1 MTLPLVAYVGIV
13 LVGMILGYFIGK
25 YNTKD
30 TYDGAF
36 FIDRTNPDKDKIAIR
51 WDTADFDYL
60 NDGDIVQLK
69 VTVVNDL
76 ERVIEDEDN

>member
-1 MTLPLVAYVGIV
+1 MTLPLVAYMGVV

-60 NDGDIVQLK
+60 NDGDIVQLE

>member
-1 MTLPLVAYVGIV
+1 MTLPLVAYMGIV

-60 NDGDIVQLK
+60 NDGDIVQLE

>member
-1 MTLPLVAYVGIV
+1 MTLPLVAYIGIV

-36 FIDRTNPDKDKIAIR
+36 FIDRTDPDKDKIAIR
-51 WDTADFDYL
+51 WDTANFDYL
-60 NDGDIVQLK
+60 NDGDIVQLE
-69 VTVVNDL
+69 VTVVNNL
-76 ERVIEDEDN
+76 ERVINDEDN

>member
-1 MTLPLVAYVGIV
+1 MTLPLVAYMGIV

-36 FIDRTNPDKDKIAIR
+36 FIVRTNPDKDKIAIR

-60 NDGDIVQLK
+60 NDGDIVQLE